1 VDTTA
6 ASEEAVVDITEER
19 RHNAEQVIAQLEQA
33 LPPILAQYPVDAA
46 YVYGSVARGTATP
59 LSDVDIAL
67 LLADPVSSY
76 DLLKLELAIQGDVET
91 TCGLSSMDVRA
102 INDAPLMVQGRI
114 VQQGRLVYER
124 DHRHRVNFEVLTRK
138 RYFDF
143 APIAHRLRDAFLERV
158 REDGLLYG

>member
-1 VDTTA
+1 VD
-6 ASEEAVVDITEER
+6 VTEER
-19 RHNAEQVIAQLEQA
+19 RRNAEKVIAQLEQA

-46 YVYGSVARGTATP
+46 YVYGSVARGTATS

-67 LLADPVSSY
+67 LLADPVASY
-76 DLLKLELAIQGDVET
+76 DRLKLELTIQGDIET
-91 TCGLSSMDVRA
+91 TCNLSSIDARA

-114 VQQGRLVYER
+114 VQQGRLIYEYN
-124 DHRHRVNFEVLTRK
+124 HRHRVDFEVLTRK

-143 APIAHRLRDAFLERV
+143 APVAHRLRDAFLDRV